1 MEELI
6 IVDIDA
12 DGEVEALVSLVDDL
26 EVVELGREG
35 TTSMKSVCFESRP
48 TIIRWI

>member
-1 MEELI
+1 MEELV

-26 EVVELGREG
+26 EVVELWRGRG
-35 TTSMKSVCFESRP
+35 T
-48 TIIRWI
+48 